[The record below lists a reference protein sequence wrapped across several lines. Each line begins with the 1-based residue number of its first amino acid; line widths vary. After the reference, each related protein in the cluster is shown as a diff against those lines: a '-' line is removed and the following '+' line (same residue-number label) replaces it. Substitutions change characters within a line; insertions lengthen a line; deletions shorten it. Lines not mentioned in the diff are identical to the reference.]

1 MGGLQD
7 NDLQASQLQV
17 LRKRIRMAQK
27 EGRQVLSCRKR
38 RRAAYAQ
45 LRKIALLTGEDAMN
59 KKDGAR
65 MLRLVNLGLVITMS
79 ELEKIAK
86 QMEEDYNKE
95 QR

>member
-1 MGGLQD
+1 
-7 NDLQASQLQV
+7 
-17 LRKRIRMAQK
+17 
-27 EGRQVLSCRKR
+27 
-38 RRAAYAQ
+38 
-45 LRKIALLTGEDAMN
+45 MN